1 MRAHARTAA
10 AMLLAGLS
18 LAACSQDAPLEVPGE
33 EVRGGAVGPDVDV
46 TDDLGLR
53 QVQLAWPADGVHAAG
68 DDAELYLAVTNT
80 GRQPDV
86 LVDVRGPDF
95 ADATLSAD
103 GGPGSIPV
111 GEDDNVYVGAE
122 GAPSVVLEDLAR
134 PLRSSQSIPVTFV
147 FEEAG
152 TVTVD
157 AMVAAEGQEPRPF
170 DFADPDEDPT
180 DDAS

>member
-1 MRAHARTAA
+1 MRANARTAA
-10 AMLLAGLS
+10 AMLVAGLS
-18 LAACSQDAPLEVPGE
+18 LSACSQDAPLDVPGE

-53 QVQLAWPADGVHAAG
+53 QVQLAWPADGVHAEG
-68 DDAELYLAVTNT
+68 DDAELYLALTNT

-103 GGPGSIPV
+103 GATGGIPV
-111 GEDDNVYVGAE
+111 DEDDNVYVGAD
-122 GAPSVVLEDLAR
+122 GAPSIVLEDLAR

-147 FEEAG
+147 FQEAG

-170 DFADPDEDPT
+170 DFADPVQDPT
-180 DDAS
+180 